1 MKSMF
6 ICSVVCRCK
15 MRVVYIQNRAPRDT
29 FQQKHTEN
37 ELSWEWERKKNPC
50 THKNGWK
57 SNTKNICRMLWMLTR
72 SLHGTLLWLMGELNK
87 QQLNIFLF
95 GHRLLHFVSSLFQM
109 CRWLLFFLSFFLF
122 WSTLNSTLLPV
133 LGSLISHRL
142 SNCRRFYGVSR
153 FDVTTLFFTHFIIE
167 QIKLVEKIVN
177 AINWHRI
184 LDAFEFRHLS
194 HCLAIFAWF
203 DPMLIHSQWL
213 HNVCDMWMLCV
224 CLATFSGQMASL

>member
-1 MKSMF
+1 
-6 ICSVVCRCK
+6 
-15 MRVVYIQNRAPRDT
+15 
-29 FQQKHTEN
+29 
-37 ELSWEWERKKNPC
+37 
-50 THKNGWK
+50 
-57 SNTKNICRMLWMLTR
+57 MLTR

-109 CRWLLFFLSFFLF
+109 CRWLLFFFSFFLF

-194 HCLAIFAWF
+194 HCLAIFA
-203 DPMLIHSQWL
+203 
-213 HNVCDMWMLCV
+213 
-224 CLATFSGQMASL
+224 